1 MPEEDGHIMNQLFRQ
16 LGFNTISALESI
28 YQLLFPDLFN
38 ISNHLLK
45 NQSWAKEVVVGV
57 FLALWENRVHV
68 SKMENPV
75 GWLYKLTYHNSLN
88 FLRTEKRHRPSIDN
102 IIDNQYLL
110 DVAKDLEAKELSAYV
125 QKAMEQL
132 PEQQKK
138 IIKLSY
144 EGWNRKEIASMTKL
158 SESTV
163 KNHITKAH
171 KNLRN
176 IFKNNS
182 DYFI

>member
-45 NQSWAKEVVVGV
+45 NQSWAKEVVMGV

-88 FLRTEKRHRPSIDN
+88 FLNLTES
-102 IIDNQYLL
+102 
-110 DVAKDLEAKELSAYV
+110 
-125 QKAMEQL
+125 
-132 PEQQKK
+132 PEKK
-138 IIKLSY
+138 T
-144 EGWNRKEIASMTKL
+144 RKI
-158 SESTV
+158 
-163 KNHITKAH
+163 NG
-171 KNLRN
+171 
-176 IFKNNS
+176 
-182 DYFI
+182 